1 MTGSFGAKLKL
12 EKQKAEIR
20 ISQFQPAPKAQLSF
34 VVPISQFLLF
44 PTDGG
49 GIPRPAFNPYIL
61 YQFSMLYDSIVASML
76 YSASFEPFCGETS
89 QVPFHEHFT
98 RTTSLFKSSPVKAN
112 QG

>member
-20 ISQFQPAPKAQLSF
+20 ISQFQPAPKAQLSY

-49 GIPRPAFNPYIL
+49 EKPHTASNHTLL
-61 YQFSMLYDSIVASML
+61 YLLSMLYDAIAPSTLFPARFDHFEENQHKSHRMNYL
-76 YSASFEPFCGETS
+76 RSKPSFPIK
-89 QVPFHEHFT
+89 P
-98 RTTSLFKSSPVKAN
+98 N
-112 QG
+112 QA